1 MSQPPAGLTDCL
13 NLLKADRDEQK
24 LAGLLLVTKFI
35 NNDDVASISAIYDAV
50 GDVFLTRLL
59 NTGMGKGKLVKSGLD
74 NRDAY
79 LQLAVTLLASFCRIP
94 VIAAS
99 NEMLSKLNL
108 IFEVLSSNLC
118 LCVEECWEFVFLVV
132 MGNSEGVRVF
142 IENGGLSLLGSRIGT
157 FTDGSRVIEIVMRIV
172 ELVVSEYDVEVLF
185 SKYANEVAMI
195 VGSVARQFAVLHNN
209 VKFEVLHLLSA
220 ILSSKYSGPVCD
232 DLRVRKSGVWSDY
245 VRVGVVAI
253 LQNRVAPAEKLHA
266 LIVSEAVVSIVGK
279 EWFFGPMNLPG
290 VEGSAVPGDR
300 CVLLVLESSRIE
312 IAVLLNDLA
321 YLKFEASTSSSVV
334 VDDVVSKERNL
345 CVAFSLVESIVK
357 MIASVAKDEG
367 GVISES
373 TFVKIINGLNETTGV
388 ILEYIQDAKVHGQR
402 KGDDLLASVRVIG
415 SYLAETPNACKEKV
429 TELLDFMLSIEGEDE
444 QSPFQAICFLLPL
457 LCQITMEVN
466 GCRIVSSSGSHN
478 AVVRCLIKLI
488 SLNGDNVK
496 DGSLVYLACDTLMN
510 VFLKREEISIT
521 FDGSNVV
528 ELLATLVYWAGNASD
543 HSIVMMAASIAALVL
558 DFTSE
563 DALRRQSGFDSGKLA
578 GLCQLFKRSLTLC
591 HEDESGEVEADL
603 YEIVMSGYSRWS
615 ERFPDIKAA
624 VER

>member
-1 MSQPPAGLTDCL
+1 MSQPPPGLTDCL

-35 NNDDVASISAIYDAV
+35 NNDDVTSISSIYDAV

-59 NTGMGKGKLVKSGLD
+59 NTGLGKGKLVKSGLD

-79 LQLAVTLLASFCRIP
+79 LQLAVTLLASFCRVP

-108 IFEVLSSNLC
+108 IFEVLSRNLC
-118 LCVEECWEFVFLVV
+118 LCVEECCEFMLLVV
-132 MGNSEGVRVF
+132 SGNCDGVRVF
-142 IENGGLSLLGSRIGT
+142 VESGGINLLASRIET
-157 FTDGSRVIEIVMRIV
+157 FNDDSRVIEIVIRLV
-172 ELVVSEYDVEVLF
+172 ELVVSGYDVEVLF
-185 SKYANEVAMI
+185 SKYADEMAVI
-195 VGSVARQFAVLHNN
+195 VGSVGRQFAVLHSN
-209 VKFEVLHLLSA
+209 VKFEALHLLSA
-220 ILSSKYSGPVCD
+220 ILGNKYGGPVCD
-232 DLRVRKSGVWSDY
+232 ALRVRKSDVWSDY

-253 LQNRVAPAEKLHA
+253 LQNRVAPVEKLHA
-266 LIVSEAVVSIVGK
+266 LIVAEAVVGIVGK
-279 EWFFGPMNLPG
+279 EWFFGRMNLPG
-290 VEGSAVPGDR
+290 VEGAVVPGDR

-321 YLKFEASTSSSVV
+321 YLKFEASTSSSSVV
-334 VDDVVSKERNL
+334 ADVVSKERNL

-357 MIASVAKDEG
+357 MIASVAEDEG
-367 GVISES
+367 DVISES
-373 TFVKIINGLNETTGV
+373 TFIKIINGLNETTGV

-429 TELLDFMLSIEGEDE
+429 TALLDFMLSIEGEDE
-444 QSPFQAICFLLPL
+444 QGPFQAICFLLPL

-466 GCRIVSSSGSHN
+466 GCLVVASSGSHK

-488 SLNGDNVK
+488 NLSGDNVN

-510 VFLKREEISIT
+510 VLLKREDVSIT
-521 FDGSNVV
+521 FDGADVA
-528 ELLATLVYWAGNASD
+528 ELLEALVYWTGNTGD
-543 HSIVMMAASIAALVL
+543 KPIIMMAASIAALLL
-558 DFTSE
+558 DFISE
-563 DALRRQSGFDSGKLA
+563 DTLRRQSGFDSGKLA

-591 HEDESGEVEADL
+591 DEDQSGEAEADL
-603 YEIVMSGYSRWS
+603 YEIVISGYSRWS

>member
-1 MSQPPAGLTDCL
+1 MSQPPAGLNDCL

-35 NNDDVASISAIYDAV
+35 NNDDATSISAIYDAV

-59 NTGMGKGKLVKSGLD
+59 NTGIGKGKLVKSGLD

-79 LQLAVTLLASFCRIP
+79 LQLAVTLLASFCRVPI
-94 VIAAS
+94 IAAS

-118 LCVEECWEFVFLVV
+118 LCIEECYEFMLLVV
-132 MGNSEGVRVF
+132 RGNSDGVRVF
-142 IENGGLSLLGSRIGT
+142 VESGGLSLLASKIEA
-157 FTDGSRVIEIVMRIV
+157 FTDGSSVIEIVMRLV
-172 ELVVSEYDVEVLF
+172 ELVVSEYDAEVLF
-185 SKYANEVAMI
+185 SKYANEVAVI
-195 VGSVARQFAVLHNN
+195 VGSIARQFAVLHSN
-209 VKFEVLHLLSA
+209 VKFEALHLLSA
-220 ILSSKYSGPVCD
+220 ILSSKFGGPVCD
-232 DLRVRKSGVWSDY
+232 ALRVRKGDVWSDY

-266 LIVSEAVVSIVGK
+266 LIVAEAVVSIVGK

-290 VEGSAVPGDR
+290 VEGSVVPGDR

-321 YLKFEASTSSSVV
+321 YLKFEASTSSSVGV
-334 VDDVVSKERNL
+334 VDIVSKERNL

-357 MIASVAKDEG
+357 MIASVAEDEG

-373 TFVKIINGLNETTGV
+373 TFIKIINGLNETTGV

-429 TELLDFMLSIEGEDE
+429 TALLDFMLSIEGEDE
-444 QSPFQAICFLLPL
+444 QSPFQAICFMLPM
-457 LCQITMEVN
+457 LCQITLEVN
-466 GCRIVSSSGSHN
+466 GCRVVASSGSHK
-478 AVVRCLIKLI
+478 AIVRCLIKLI
-488 SLNGDNVK
+488 SLNRDDVK
-496 DGSLVYLACDTLMN
+496 DGGLVYLACDTLMN
-510 VFLKREEISIT
+510 VLLKREEISIP
-521 FDGSNVV
+521 FDGADVA
-528 ELLATLVYWAGNASD
+528 ELSAMLVHWTKNTGD
-543 HSIVMMAASIAALVL
+543 LSIIMMAASIAALVL

-563 DALRRQSGFDSGKLA
+563 DALSRQSGFDSGKLA
-578 GLCQLFKRSLTLC
+578 GLCHLLKRSLTLC
-591 HEDESGEVEADL
+591 EEDQSGEAETDL
-603 YEIVMSGYSRWS
+603 YEIVISGYSRWS
-615 ERFPDIKAA
+615 KHFPYIEAA